1 MSQWRYMCSI
11 SLPSIRDSSLIISQ
25 IIEQDRGTDSPRA
38 LSEMAVC
45 QDTILPFVNAFTR
58 MNKCIQRHQA
68 CWCDYLALLKPAL
81 SSSQQNTHTKT
92 ETIALI
98 CCYVSTAVTW
108 ACADLQLKENFG
120 LNLSIVQL
128 FKFEN
133 LIQHRP
139 SEQITNVN

>member
-1 MSQWRYMCSI
+1 MTRSQWRYMCSI

-45 QDTILPFVNAFTR
+45 QETILPFVNAFTR

-68 CWCDYLALLKPAL
+68 CWCDYLALVKPAL
-81 SSSQQNTHTKT
+81 SPSQQNTHTKT

-98 CCYVSTAVTW
+98 LYAAICLHTSHMGMCRSTV
-108 ACADLQLKENFG
+108 KGEFR
-120 LNLSIVQL
+120 
-128 FKFEN
+128 FE
-133 LIQHRP
+133 
-139 SEQITNVN
+139 SVNSPVV